1 VERLERHQLWVYV
14 AAILAGLGL
23 GTAVPDTGPVLE
35 LAVWPTLGL
44 LLYATFTQVPL
55 THLPVAFRDVRFI
68 GAVVIGNFVVLPLVV
83 WGLLWLAPAD
93 PAVRFGILLVLLVPC
108 TDWFITFTHLAGGD
122 SRRAIAITPVNLV
135 LQLLLLP
142 LYLWLFLGQTFTQL
156 IGATR
161 GLTVFVLLILLPL
174 GAAWATQ
181 HIAQGERTGTPG
193 PSGHG
198 PRRGDHR
205 GMMRL
210 LGRLG
215 RLPVPLL
222 AVVVF
227 LVAATQVTTVTG
239 TLELLPQLA
248 LVYGAF
254 LVVAAGA
261 GRAVAALFRLD
272 VAASRTVI
280 FSYGTRNSFVVLPI
294 ALAVPEGW
302 QVAVVVVVFQ
312 SLVEL
317 VGMVAYLWAVPRLV
331 PTHAPAPEADRGP
344 PRAT

>member
-1 VERLERHQLWVYV
+1 MERLEPHQLWVYV

-23 GTAVPDTGPVLE
+23 GTAAPGAGPSLE
-35 LAVWPTLGL
+35 LAVWPMLGL
-44 LLYATFTQVPL
+44 LLYATFSQVPL
-55 THLPVAFRDVRFI
+55 TGLPVAFRDVRFI
-68 GAVVIGNFVVLPLVV
+68 GAVVVGNFLVLPLVV

-122 SRRAIAITPVNLV
+122 TRRAIAVTPINLL

-142 LYLWLFLGQTFTQL
+142 LYLWLFLGETFTQL
-156 IGATR
+156 MGASR
-161 GLTVFVLLILLPL
+161 GMTVFSVLILLPL
-174 GAAWATQ
+174 GAAWLTQ
-181 HIAQGERTGTPG
+181 RLAQPG
-193 PSGHG
+193 RASPARPIG
-198 PRRGDHR
+198 R
-205 GMMRL
+205 RL
-210 LGRLG
+210 LGWLG
-215 RLPVPLL
+215 RVPVPLL
-222 AVVVF
+222 GVVVF

-239 TLELLPQLA
+239 TLDLLPQLA
-248 LVYGAF
+248 LVYGVF

-261 GRAVAALFRLD
+261 GRAIAALLRLE
-272 VAASRTVI
+272 VPASRTVI

-317 VGMVAYLWAVPRLV
+317 LGMVAYLWAIPRLV
-331 PTHAPAPEADRGP
+331 PTTAPARQ
-344 PRAT
+344 R

>member
-1 VERLERHQLWVYV
+1 VERLERHQLWLYV
-14 AAILAGLGL
+14 AAIAAGLGL
-23 GTAVPDTGPVLE
+23 GTAAPDAGPFLE

-55 THLPVAFRDVRFI
+55 THLPGAFRDVRFI
-68 GAVVIGNFVVLPLVV
+68 GAVVVGNFVVLPAAV

-93 PAVRFGILLVLLVPC
+93 PAVRFGVLLVLLVPC

-122 SRRAIAITPVNLV
+122 TRRAIAITPVNLF

-142 LYLWLFLGQTFTQL
+142 LYLWLFLGETFTQL
-156 IGATR
+156 IGARR
-161 GLTVFVLLILLPL
+161 GLTVFVVLIVLPL
-174 GAAWATQ
+174 GAAWLTQ
-181 HIAQGERTGTPG
+181 RLVQRARASTTN
-193 PSGHG
+193 
-198 PRRGDHR
+198 PRGN
-205 GMMRL
+205 RL
-210 LGRLG
+210 LGGLG
-215 RLPVPLL
+215 RVPVPMLG
-222 AVVVF
+222 VVVF
-227 LVAATQVTTVTG
+227 LIAATQVTTVAD

-254 LVVAAGA
+254 LVLAAA
-261 GRAVAALFRLD
+261 TGRAVAALFGLD
-272 VAASRTVI
+272 GVGSRTLI

-317 VGMVAYLWAVPRLV
+317 LGMVGYLWAVPRLV
-331 PTHAPAPEADRGP
+331 PAAAPAPR
-344 PRAT
+344 R